1 MDDGTLHTP
10 ERGNENTMMP
20 AAEVIHELV
29 RNHNEA
35 IAVIR
40 VIVCRHRL
48 FTDASEREAAREM
61 ILAADEVH
69 AAIGAAERYLE
80 RIESN

>member
-1 MDDGTLHTP
+1 MI
-10 ERGNENTMMP
+10 P
-20 AAEVIHELV
+20 AAEVIHEVV
-29 RNHNEA
+29 RSHNEA

-48 FTDASEREAAREM
+48 FTDASERGAAREI

>member
-1 MDDGTLHTP
+1 MIP
-10 ERGNENTMMP
+10 V
-20 AAEVIHELV
+20 AEVMHEIM

-40 VIVCRHRL
+40 VIVCRHRVFL
-48 FTDASEREAAREM
+48 DASERGAAREM
-61 ILAADEVH
+61 ILAADECH

-80 RIESN
+80 RIDSN

>member
-1 MDDGTLHTP
+1 MTP
-10 ERGNENTMMP
+10 V
-20 AAEVIHELV
+20 AEVIHEIV
-29 RNHNEA
+29 RSHNEA

-48 FTDASEREAAREM
+48 LTDASERGAAREM
-61 ILAADEVH
+61 HLAADEVH

>member
-1 MDDGTLHTP
+1 
-10 ERGNENTMMP
+10 MMP

-29 RNHNEA
+29 RSHNEA

-40 VIVCRHRL
+40 VIVFRHRV
-48 FTDASEREAAREM
+48 FKDASERGAAREM

-69 AAIGAAERYLE
+69 AAIGAAGRYLE
-80 RIESN
+80 RIEN

>member
-1 MDDGTLHTP
+1 MI
-10 ERGNENTMMP
+10 P
-20 AAEVIHELV
+20 ASEVIREVV

-40 VIVCRHRL
+40 VIVCRHRV
-48 FTDASEREAAREM
+48 FTDASERGAAREM

-69 AAIGAAERYLE
+69 AAIGAAENYLE
-80 RIESN
+80 RIEIN